1 MLLDK
6 KLFWFVF
13 WLTISTLC
21 FLYFCSAKID
31 MRRLTL
37 SLLFIAGWFW
47 ASAQKPVIFSTKE
60 GAIHGFDPVSYF
72 TESQPQKGNVE
83 ITFDFNNAIWHFV
96 SASNRELFKTNPE
109 KYIPQFGGYC
119 AFGMSRGYKAETQP
133 EAWTMVD
140 GKLYLNYNKKVRE
153 EWNKNQVDFISKASS
168 NWVKVKDQ

>member
-1 MLLDK
+1 
-6 KLFWFVF
+6 
-13 WLTISTLC
+13 
-21 FLYFCSAKID
+21 
-31 MRRLTL
+31 
-37 SLLFIAGWFW
+37 
-47 ASAQKPVIFSTKE
+47 
-60 GAIHGFDPVSYF
+60 VS
-72 TESQPQKGNVE
+72 S
-83 ITFDFNNAIWHFV
+83 
-96 SASNRELFKTNPE
+96 SNRELFKTNPE